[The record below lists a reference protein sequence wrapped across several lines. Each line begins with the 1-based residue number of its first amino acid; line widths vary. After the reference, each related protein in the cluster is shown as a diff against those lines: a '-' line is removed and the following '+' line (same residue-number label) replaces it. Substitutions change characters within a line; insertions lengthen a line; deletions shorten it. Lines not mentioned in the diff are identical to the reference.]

1 MYSQTRISNLNR
13 TQAAWLSLTLA
24 LSLLFVQW
32 LGLAHAVSHANLN
45 AGVAVEQT
53 EFSFSSGSVFDHQ
66 KVASICALL
75 DAATLGAALHTPAV
89 IAPIFAAIPRHHL
102 AASGSGWTEPFRAYF
117 SSRAPPLLA

>member
-1 MYSQTRISNLNR
+1 MYPQTRIANLNR
-13 TQAAWLSLTLA
+13 SQAAWLSLILA

-45 AGVAVEQT
+45 AGTAAQQT
-53 EFSFSSGSVFDHQ
+53 ELSFSSTSVFEHQ
-66 KVASICALL
+66 KSASICALL

-89 IAPIFAAIPRHHL
+89 IAPIFAAIPLHHL

-117 SSRAPPLLA
+117 SSRAPPLRT